1 MTARPVLA
9 ATDGSPQ
16 SLAAV
21 RWAADEA
28 VRRGTA
34 LRLVHV
40 WPRPVGI
47 YLDQLQ
53 QEGAELL
60 AHVAEEAGGRHP
72 ELDVETAL
80 LGAAPLEGLLDAAA
94 DGALLVLGSRG
105 LGGFKG
111 LLVGSVSLA
120 VAGRS
125 PVPVVVLRPE
135 SAVVEDR
142 LPDRTGD
149 VLVGV
154 GAGAHADEVLEF
166 TFSRARERGA
176 RVVAVHGWD
185 VPTVWAPPGTMVTP
199 IDPAA
204 LASAARETLDQAL
217 DPWQAKYPQ
226 VPVLARTEVGGAAKA
241 LVDASDGVDLV
252 VIGRRI
258 RKHATGA
265 HLGPTA
271 HAVLHHAHAPVAVVP
286 HH

>member
-9 ATDGSPQ
+9 ATDGSPK

-21 RWAADEA
+21 HWAAAEA

-47 YLDQLQ
+47 YLEQLQ
-53 QEGAELL
+53 KEGAALL
-60 AHVAEEAGGRHP
+60 THVADEVAEHHP
-72 ELDVETAL
+72 ELEVESLL
-80 LGAAPLEGLLDAAA
+80 LGAAPVDGLLEAAA
-94 DGALLVLGSRG
+94 DGELLVLGSRG
-105 LGGFKG
+105 LGGFTG

-120 VAGRS
+120 VARRS

-135 SAVVEDR
+135 PVVVEAGDPER
-142 LPDRTGD
+142 VAD

-154 GAGAHADEVLEF
+154 GAGANADEVLEF
-166 TFSRARERGA
+166 AFSRARERGA

-185 VPTVWAPPGTMVTP
+185 VPAVWAPPGTIVAP
-199 IDPAA
+199 VDAA
-204 LASAARETLDQAL
+204 TLESAAREHLAQTLA
-217 DPWQAKYPQ
+217 PWQAKYPQ
-226 VPVLARTEVGGAAKA
+226 VPVVARTEVGGASKA
-241 LVDASDGVDLV
+241 LVDASDGAELV

-258 RKHATGA
+258 RKHATGG
-265 HLGPTA
+265 HLGLTA

-286 HH
+286 HP

>member
-21 RWAADEA
+21 HWAAEEA

-47 YLDQLQ
+47 YLEQLQ
-53 QEGAELL
+53 NEGAELL
-60 AHVAEEAGGRHP
+60 THVTHEVAGRYP
-72 ELDVETAL
+72 ELEVESVL
-80 LGAAPLEGLLDAAA
+80 LGATPVEGLLEAAA
-94 DGALLVLGSRG
+94 DGELLVLGSRG
-105 LGGFKG
+105 LGGFTG

-120 VAGRS
+120 LAGRS
-125 PVPVVVLRPE
+125 PVPVVVLRPDT
-135 SAVVEDR
+135 AVAEDR
-142 LPDRTGD
+142 APGRATD
-149 VLVGV
+149 VVVGV
-154 GAGAHADEVLEF
+154 GDGASADEVLGF
-166 TFSRARERGA
+166 AFSRAQERGA

-185 VPTVWAPPGTMVTP
+185 VPALWAPPGTMVIP
-199 IDPAA
+199 IDSATME
-204 LASAARETLDQAL
+204 SAAREQSAQAL
-217 DPWQAKYPQ
+217 SPWQAKYPQ
-226 VPVLARTEVGGAAKA
+226 VPVVAGTEVGGGAKA
-241 LVDASDGVDLV
+241 LVDASDGAELV

-265 HLGPTA
+265 HLGLTA

-286 HH
+286 HI